1 MRETRSPRGP
11 LGITGEVIYSETSL
25 HLRPADTLTCVS
37 DGVAEARNGEGTLFG
52 FDRTQSIISQP
63 AHSIADAAQ
72 SFGQEDDITVL
83 TLAFVPVHV
92 HPA

>member
-1 MRETRSPRGP
+1 MRETSPPRGT
-11 LGITGEVIYSETSL
+11 TGYYGRVIYSETSL

>member
-37 DGVAEARNGEGTLFG
+37 DGVAEARNAEGTLFG

-63 AHSIADAAQ
+63 AQALPMLRKASDRKTT
-72 SFGQEDDITVL
+72 S
-83 TLAFVPVHV
+83 PC
-92 HPA
+92 